1 VRPGSTDSST
11 LGGQAVGGQSTVD
24 PADSDDD
31 EVWRHVV
38 RVSAQRGCGNA
49 IPGPRFVV
57 RWWPV

>member
-1 VRPGSTDSST
+1 M
-11 LGGQAVGGQSTVD
+11 VD

-38 RVSAQRGCGNA
+38 RVSAQRGCGNT